1 MVREILADR
10 SGPERAWRRESI
22 RPSIRPSIRETREP
36 TDSPEGRH
44 LTLVLPRIFFFWRSL
59 TGRAAGAR
67 SLRGRAREL
76 QSSRGRPF
84 PLARVFRDFERARNS
99 PARLAPPP
107 ESRGRPSRG
116 ARSVH
121 TSRDS
126 RGEPGAPFER
136 APWRG
141 RRTSRRRRCCDFS
154 PISRRS
160 RRSLPTGAA
169 PVRTATR
176 TFSCGAPPSSV
187 RTKPRGKVRAP
198 LRPPFPKPPPHLP
211 TVARPAPPSVPR
223 VTRAVVA
230 IAPHA
235 RWNTRRPPRAE
246 PAPAPRVRARR
257 VNATIARPPPPRP
270 VSRRRVD
277 EAIKRRVVTLNPSM
291 APAKNT
297 AVWFVLFGFF
307 RRRLPPLTLSNVFP
321 FSSLSLLSQAASS
334 LCA

>member
-84 PLARVFRDFERARNS
+84 PLAPVFRDFERARNS

-198 LRPPFPKPPPHLP
+198 LRPPFPKPPPTSP
-211 TVARPAPPSVPR
+211 PSPAPPPHRSLVLPAR
-223 VTRAVVA
+223 SSRSPPTRGGTRAD
-230 IAPHA
+230 
-235 RWNTRRPPRAE
+235 RPE
-246 PAPAPRVRARR
+246 P
-257 VNATIARPPPPRP
+257 NPPPLPASAPVASTRP
-270 VSRRRVD
+270 SRDPHRRGRFRGD
-277 EAIKRRVVTLNPSM
+277 AWTKPS
-291 APAKNT
+291 N
-297 AVWFVLFGFF
+297 GG
-307 RRRLPPLTLSNVFP
+307 S
-321 FSSLSLLSQAASS
+321 
-334 LCA
+334 

>member
-1 MVREILADR
+1 MADR

-84 PLARVFRDFERARNS
+84 PLAPVFRDFERARNS

-198 LRPPFPKPPPHLP
+198 LRPPFPKPPP
-211 TVARPAPPSVPR
+211 PP
-223 VTRAVVA
+223 
-230 IAPHA
+230 PH
-235 RWNTRRPPRAE
+235 RRPPR
-246 PAPAPRVRARR
+246 PPIGPSCYPRGRR
-257 VNATIARPPPPRP
+257 DRPPRAVEHAPTAPSRTRPRFPRP
-270 VSRRRVD
+270 CPSRQRDHRETPTAAAGF
-277 EAIKRRVVTLNPSM
+277 EATRGRSIKRRVVTLNPSM